1 MIKYLLSLAGMK
13 INGSVPENG
22 IEKRKRRAFVICIY
36 KIDSFYFGVR
46 IIPFDPVNFQECA
59 KKYPNENKWNQYVPR
74 KDDIICGKKRA
85 FSAHLHH
92 DFILHCNSLQD
103 CYRGSLFCR
112 RWSNINGYKRK
123 HQGKYESKKQIK
135 PVPFMKNF
143 ILKGYEIIAG

>member
-85 FSAHLHH
+85 FSAHLND
-92 DFILHCNSLQD
+92 DFILHSNGLQYF
-103 CYRGSLFCR
+103 YRRSLFPGCL
-112 RWSNINGYKRK
+112 SNINWYKRK
-123 HQGKYESKKQIK
+123 HQGKYHGEQQIK
-135 PVPFMKNF
+135 PVPFVENL
-143 ILKGYEIIAG
+143 ILQG